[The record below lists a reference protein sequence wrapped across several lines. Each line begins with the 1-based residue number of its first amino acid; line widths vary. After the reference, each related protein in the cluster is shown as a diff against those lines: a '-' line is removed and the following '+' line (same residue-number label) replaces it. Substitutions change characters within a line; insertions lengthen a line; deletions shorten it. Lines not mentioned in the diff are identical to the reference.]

1 MKKKYEAMHI
11 PQTIEPHVWA
21 TLTVLGLFA
30 LAVLLW
36 FT

>member
-11 PQTIEPHVWA
+11 PNRIEPATWA

-30 LAVLLW
+30 LAVLCW